1 MTAQPD
7 HHDGSAFNPPMGTLA
22 ELRAAL
28 STWGF
33 PGDRQQFEEELDAA
47 DLDDLTTV
55 REITQAY
62 RHRVLLRFDPQG
74 SAALARSTADVTAE
88 LQRKLAEATA
98 R

>member
-7 HHDGSAFNPPMGTLA
+7 QYDGPAFNPPMGTFA

-62 RHRVLLRFDPQG
+62 RRRVLLRYDAQAM
-74 SAALARSTADVTAE
+74 AALARSTEDVTAE
-88 LQRKLAEATA
+88 LRRKMTEASGQ
-98 R
+98 